1 MNHRLKGR
9 RLIHGDIIDPEITIA
24 EFSEDFSSVECEKLV
39 ATLNHGHDM
48 ILAYA
53 TYRQRKELHDV
64 VNLVSQ
70 LEESYRHWTQ
80 AVFDARVK
88 GEQE

>member
-9 RLIHGDIIDPEITIA
+9 TLIHGDILDPEIPIA
-24 EFSEDFSSVECEKLV
+24 EFSEDFSAIEREKLV
-39 ATLNHGHDM
+39 ASLNYGHDM

-53 TYRQRKELHDV
+53 TYRQRGALHDV
-64 VNLVSQ
+64 VNLVAQ
-70 LEESYRHWTQ
+70 LEEIYRNWTQ
-80 AVFDARVK
+80 AMFDARIR

>member
-9 RLIHGDIIDPEITIA
+9 KIIHGDILKPEITIA
-24 EFSEDFSSVECEKLV
+24 EFSEDFTPVEREKLV
-39 ATLNHGHDM
+39 ATLNLGHDM

-53 TYRQRKELHDV
+53 TYRQRGALHDV

-70 LEESYRHWTQ
+70 LEEIYQHWTQ
-80 AVFDARVK
+80 AMFDARRR
-88 GEQE
+88 GEQK

>member
-9 RLIHGDIIDPEITIA
+9 KLIHGDIIDPEIPIA
-24 EFSEDFSSVECEKLV
+24 EFSEDFTSVEREKLV
-39 ATLNHGHDM
+39 VTLNLGHDM

-53 TYRQRKELHDV
+53 TYRQRRELHEV
-64 VNLVSQ
+64 VNLMAQ
-70 LEESYRHWTQ
+70 LDDIFNHWTR
-80 AVFDARVK
+80 AMFDARLK